1 MKRILIIILTVI
13 LSISMLTGCFSGPRI
28 PQEESSGGDSDA
40 AGLPLGK
47 YSLVS
52 LLVEG
57 EEIIND
63 LPGHG
68 ISPGDVYF
76 ALKESNEF
84 SANFTVLFDDDM
96 PYAGR
101 GKFEV
106 EGNNLNLYYFDD
118 TWDELV
124 IDGTRVVHTINDDF
138 IMTFEKTYAE
148 GHSPA
153 ELKEFERRLADLP
166 ARDPGPSAEE
176 FIELVRIAAGL
187 LLLPESVLLTDDSW
201 AEFSDPLG
209 DNAPRFRDAIYRKE
223 LTVFGKPMY
232 VQISIS
238 NWAVFDI
245 RFQDK
250 SSPSGE
256 EMLALMPGVSGVFG
270 QEPDFIY
277 LNGDKVSFAD
287 VKSAVESK
295 GSGGDFNVSLYWT
308 GVRLDGE
315 PINVMTS
322 YYYSKSSETVAYN
335 ISSDKSMADIESGF
349 DDIRDALDD

>member
-1 MKRILIIILTVI
+1 MKETFPLILAIALTI
-13 LSISMLTGCFSGPRI
+13 TALTGCSGLG
-28 PQEESSGGDSDA
+28 SGTSDTPADA
-40 AGLPLGK
+40 AQSSYSGLPLGK

-57 EEIIND
+57 EEIINE

-84 SANFTVLFDDDM
+84 SVNFAALFDDDM

-106 EGNNLNLYYFDD
+106 EGNILNFYYFDD

-124 IDGTRVVHTINDDF
+124 IEGTRVVHTISDDF

-187 LLLPESVLLTDDSW
+187 LLLPESILLTDDSW
-201 AEFSDPLG
+201 AEFSDPFG
-209 DNAPRFRDAIYRKE
+209 DGAPRFRDAIYRKE
-223 LTVFGKPMY
+223 LTVFEKPMY

-245 RFQDK
+245 RFQDRN
-250 SSPSGE
+250 SPSAD
-256 EMLALMPGVSGVFG
+256 EMLALMPGVSDILGE
-270 QEPDFIY
+270 EPGYIY
-277 LNGDKVSFAD
+277 VNDDKASFAD
-287 VKSAVESK
+287 AKSAVA
-295 GSGGDFNVSLYWT
+295 SGKSGEDFRVSLYWT
-308 GVRLDGE
+308 GVQLDGE
-315 PINVMTS
+315 PINIMTS
-322 YYYSKSSETVAYN
+322 FSYLKNSSDMLSYT
-335 ISSDKSMADIESGF
+335 ISSDKSMADIQSGL
-349 DDIRDALDD
+349 DDIRGDL